1 MEYATKLQ
9 DASGYEALRRVRRLH
24 QWRKRWGLGHGKIEI
39 SCGAAGACGPDGRRG
54 TSQLGLGVGRD
65 RGGRHQVGYRDGGDV
80 AQLGAPGRGGCPC
93 AGRGEQRG
101 ARGDRAAQ
109 AGAGRAATSTLYPQ
123 GGLGFLRF
131 NVRMIAPDGVRSFL
145 CCPGLGL
152 VACPAMCG
160 PPGLRQAAAWLDR
173 SLPVPD

>member
-65 RGGRHQVGYRDGGDV
+65 RGGRHQVGYRNGGDV
-80 AQLGAPGRGGCPC
+80 AQLGAPGRGGCRC
-93 AGRGEQRG
+93 AGRGERHRPTSGTPKATQDSRLARHHTRQVG
-101 ARGDRAAQ
+101 ADRLWALRRARVGVLACHPLGDVA
-109 AGAGRAATSTLYPQ
+109 AGAYDQRDWPLDY
-123 GGLGFLRF
+123 
-131 NVRMIAPDGVRSFL
+131 
-145 CCPGLGL
+145 
-152 VACPAMCG
+152 
-160 PPGLRQAAAWLDR
+160 LDR
-173 SLPVPD
+173 RQRRQTTQP